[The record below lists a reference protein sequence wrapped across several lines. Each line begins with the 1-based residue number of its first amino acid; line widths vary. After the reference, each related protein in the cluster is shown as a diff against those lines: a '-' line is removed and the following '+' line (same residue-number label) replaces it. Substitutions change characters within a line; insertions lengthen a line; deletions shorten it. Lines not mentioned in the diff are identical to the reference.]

1 MYLIG
6 LTLEGQ
12 FPSRMQGVGDSL
24 VLSPF
29 PSFPSNS
36 SAQGHSQL
44 EAPSGHPARPRGSV
58 IHGGG
63 FNNHGAKGP
72 RAPAFSFPHPM
83 GPSKVETA
91 GAGEGEE
98 TPLPAPPQPCS
109 GILCAGNEKP
119 SVAMETAI
127 PCSLSHSLW
136 AVLVCNMEM
145 QGSLL
150 PRGLEF
156 RRTISGSGDAGVDG
170 R

>member
-1 MYLIG
+1 MDAGLITMG
-6 LTLEGQ
+6 
-12 FPSRMQGVGDSL
+12 PSVPWPL
-24 VLSPF
+24 LS
-29 PSFPSNS
+29 
-36 SAQGHSQL
+36 
-44 EAPSGHPARPRGSV
+44 
-58 IHGGG
+58 
-63 FNNHGAKGP
+63 
-72 RAPAFSFPHPM
+72 AFLIRM
-83 GPSKVETA
+83 GPSKVETV

-98 TPLPAPPQPCS
+98 TPLSAPPQPCS

-156 RRTISGSGDAGVDG
+156 RRTISGGGDA
-170 R
+170 

>member
-1 MYLIG
+1 
-6 LTLEGQ
+6 
-12 FPSRMQGVGDSL
+12 
-24 VLSPF
+24 
-29 PSFPSNS
+29 
-36 SAQGHSQL
+36 
-44 EAPSGHPARPRGSV
+44 
-58 IHGGG
+58 
-63 FNNHGAKGP
+63 
-72 RAPAFSFPHPM
+72 M
-83 GPSKVETA
+83 GPSVPGPLLSAFLIWMGPRKVEMA

-98 TPLPAPPQPCS
+98 TPLSAPPQPCS

-156 RRTISGSGDAGVDG
+156 RRTISGGGDAEVDG